1 MVYFYPGLIRWDV
14 DFKLHPWRF
23 FMSTPDFL
31 KPWFIRRWPPK
42 KCFSLMSLYM
52 LHKWWVDI
60 TTLQNILKYGWD
72 DQDWQNEHWPEKV
85 RISGSEIGVSP
96 EKMGFNGVDMRLQLS
111 AASLGCFFYVFF
123 YLITGDE
130 LHGASVRKRFF
141 YFWWRKPFRIS
152 RRWYRPLLIPLKEL
166 GYRPQIWKNCW
177 VVRHHS

>member
-42 KCFSLMSLYM
+42 KCFSLMSLHM

-111 AASLGCFFYVFF
+111 AASLGCFFMFFSIWLQGMSSMGLPFASVFF
-123 YLITGDE
+123 
-130 LHGASVRKRFF
+130 
-141 YFWWRKPFRIS
+141 IS
-152 RRWYRPLLIPLKEL
+152 DGENLSGFQGVDIGRSLSH
-166 GYRPQIWKNCW
+166 WKNW
-177 VVRHHS
+177 DIGHKFERTAG